1 MHRHKGTN
9 LKGHESRSWCKKEGN
24 DLDWKVNK
32 ERCQGVNMIKIH
44 YLDVRKSQNEA
55 NYHV

>member
-32 ERCQGVNMIKIH
+32 GGCQGVNMVKIH
-44 YLDVRKSQNEA
+44 YLHVRK
-55 NYHV
+55 